1 MNDSSTINKGI
12 DDGILYVIVNGEPI
26 LEFDR
31 KKPVPGHQR
40 QYLDNMDAQ
49 MDQGIQL
56 GDTFIESPNEL
67 MRSQFVAN
75 SLVNMLFKEQY
86 STAIAMCTYL
96 AKRMPELQQIQCKG
110 DITENPSTGSGVGAS
125 GKASKEKDE
134 DNGFSIEFVFDRSF
148 EKTQQEQTIQFH
160 KPSDNIH

>member
-1 MNDSSTINKGI
+1 MAM
-12 DDGILYVIVNGEPI
+12 DDTVLYVVVNGDPI

-56 GDTFIESPNEL
+56 GPDFIKEPNAL
-67 MRSQFVAN
+67 QRSQFVAN
-75 SLVNMLFKEQY
+75 SLVNLLHKEQY

-110 DITENPSTGSGVGAS
+110 DIESL
-125 GKASKEKDE
+125 KED
-134 DNGFSIEFVFDRSF
+134 DGLSIEFVFDRSF
-148 EKTQQEQTIQFH
+148 EKAQQEQTIQFH
-160 KPSDNIH
+160 KPDKNIH

>member
-1 MNDSSTINKGI
+1 MSNNESDSSNKVL
-12 DDGILYVIVNGEPI
+12 DDTILYVVINGEPI

-56 GDTFIESPNEL
+56 GDNFIKEPNAL
-67 MRSQFVAN
+67 VRSQFVAN
-75 SLVNMLFKEQY
+75 SLVNMLFKEEY

-96 AKRMPELQQIQCKG
+96 AKRMPDLQQIQC
-110 DITENPSTGSGVGAS
+110 VGNIDDDGAES
-125 GKASKEKDE
+125 EEG
-134 DNGFSIEFVFDRSF
+134 GLSIEFVFDRSF

-160 KPSDNIH
+160 KPDGKIH

>member
-1 MNDSSTINKGI
+1 MDNSII
-12 DDGILYVIVNGEPI
+12 DDSILYVIVNGEPI

-49 MDQGIQL
+49 MDQGIKL
-56 GDTFIESPNEL
+56 GDDFIENPNAL
-67 MRSQFVAN
+67 VRSQFVAN

-96 AKRMPELQQIQCKG
+96 AKRLPELQQIQCKG
-110 DITENPSTGSGVGAS
+110 DISESSEADSDKDSGV
-125 GKASKEKDE
+125 
-134 DNGFSIEFVFDRSF
+134 SIEFVFDRSY
-148 EKTQQEQTIQFH
+148 EKAQQEQTIQFH
-160 KPSDNIH
+160 KPSDKMH